1 MGNATDP
8 EERLSDTGP
17 VAAYTI
23 RRHAARPHRTR
34 GQHRASWAAELTPLL
49 AGTQRRYTAVV
60 GSAVAGASVVAMATT
75 AGLPAEEHYEGT
87 SRAVSD
93 IAALAAEAS
102 APASA
107 APGSPGSTG
116 AAAPVG
122 APAASDAPGTATT
135 AEPARTSPVTAQ
147 DAQVEWTPMLDRITI
162 TSLFGPR
169 WGRNHNGVDFDAVT
183 GDPVYAAYPGTVVY
197 AGWESGFG
205 NLVVID
211 HGDGVETYYAH
222 NSEVVVAEGDYVDGG
237 GQIANA
243 GNTGHSFGSHV
254 HFEVHVNGEPVEP
267 LEYLAEAGLDL
278 R

>member
-1 MGNATDP
+1 M
-8 EERLSDTGP
+8 SDTGP

-60 GSAVAGASVVAMATT
+60 GSAVAGASVVAMAAT
-75 AGLPAEEHYEGT
+75 AGLPAEEPREGA
-87 SRAVSD
+87 SQAVSD

-102 APASA
+102 APEQA
-107 APGSPGSTG
+107 APGTTG
-116 AAAPVG
+116 ATGTADPAAAPAPDGPGEV
-122 APAASDAPGTATT
+122 APAV
-135 AEPARTSPVTAQ
+135 EPARTSPVTAQ
-147 DAQVEWTPMLDRITI
+147 DAQVKWTPMLDRITI
-162 TSLFGPR
+162 TSLFGQR
-169 WGRNHNGVDFDAVT
+169 WGRNHNGVDFDAET

-222 NSEVVVAEGDYVDGG
+222 NSEVVVAPGDQVEGG

-254 HFEVHVNGEPVEP
+254 HFEVHVGGQPVEP
-267 LEYLAEAGLDL
+267 LNYLAESGLDL